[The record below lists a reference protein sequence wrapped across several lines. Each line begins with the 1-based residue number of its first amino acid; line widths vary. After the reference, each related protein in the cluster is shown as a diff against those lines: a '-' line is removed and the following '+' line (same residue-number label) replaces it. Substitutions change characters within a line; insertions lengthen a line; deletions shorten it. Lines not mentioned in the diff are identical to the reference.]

1 MLAALGITTFYVLC
15 KKVEELNKIQMA
27 LKSIYDGDTNI
38 ELNPNEL
45 KGVLKQM
52 AVYIDDIAGGLS
64 NAIEQSLK
72 SERLKTE
79 LITNVSHDI
88 KNTSYINY

>member
-38 ELNPNEL
+38 ELN
-45 KGVLKQM
+45 QM
-52 AVYIDDIAGGLS
+52 
-64 NAIEQSLK
+64 N
-72 SERLKTE
+72 
-79 LITNVSHDI
+79 
-88 KNTSYINY
+88 